1 MKATDIFPSKYLRAG
16 DLNGHEPIVT
26 IDRVALETLGDDS
39 KPVVYFQG
47 KDKGLVLNKT
57 NWAAIVDITKEDDS
71 DLWRGAKVK
80 LFTARVEFQG
90 KRVDAVRIDA
100 PGRPV
105 RQAPPV
111 VDHIDEDESVPF

>member
-26 IDRVALETLGDDS
+26 IDRVVLETLGDES
-39 KPVVYFQG
+39 KPVIYFQG

-57 NWAAIVDITKEDDS
+57 NWAAICDITKEEDS
-71 DLWRGAKVK
+71 DLWKGHRVK
-80 LFTARVEFQG
+80 LFTTRVDFQG

-100 PGRPV
+100 PKTSRP
-105 RQAPPV
+105 APPPV
-111 VDHIDEDESVPF
+111 EHIDDDAIPF